1 MYLIRIICKSND
13 WYPYKDREIR
23 TETET
28 LREESHVKI
37 ESEIGV
43 RELQALPRYASNHKR
58 LRRGKK
64 GFFPRAFRGSLVL
77 PIL

>member
-1 MYLIRIICKSND
+1 MISIICKSND

-43 RELQALPRYASNHKR
+43 RMLQAFPRFASNRKR
-58 LRRGKK
+58 
-64 GFFPRAFRGSLVL
+64 PRAARKDSS
-77 PIL
+77 